1 MIDRSQHGG
10 ELVRFGR
17 LAHATV
23 CAQTQ
28 DAVHFASRR
37 IRRED
42 DHRDQA
48 QFGIALHLFEK
59 LEAMVARTV
68 EVEKDKVRARSR
80 SEFRSIAS
88 EESQRRLSVGSDAD
102 VFADLARAERLG
114 RSVSIG
120 RTRLNQQ
127 DLDRTQLLRALQMK
141 PSFLRVQY
149 RRMARFFGTLALL
162 CCVTPLG
169 AATHLLVTVTD
180 RSGQLVNGLTA
191 SDFTVLDDKDPRAV
205 QSAETASEPVDI
217 MLLLD
222 TSLVGEAVQ
231 PLAGNLIAQ
240 LGPKEEMAIVG
251 FASSAEVLQDF
262 TSSRQL
268 LTEATHQLKFGNTP
282 RVLDA
287 LYAAVDGGFT
297 NTPFRRVIV
306 LLTTGLEGGSRVSD
320 KEVIRLARKNSV
332 SIFPVYLAGSGRWL
346 FDELAERTGGAPFRP
361 GDLRKMRGP
370 QPGPA
375 IFAALRQH
383 YVLTI
388 AGNYEPGEKLKVK
401 VNRPDKLFVSAMPL
415 E

>member
-1 MIDRSQHGG
+1 MIDRSHHAG
-10 ELVRFGR
+10 ELAGIGGF
-17 LAHATV
+17 AHTAV
-23 CAQTQ
+23 GPQSQ
-28 DAVHFASRR
+28 DLLHFAARR
-37 IRRED
+37 FRRED
-42 DHRDQA
+42 HHRDRTQL
-48 QFGIALHLFEK
+48 GIVLHLFEK
-59 LEAMVARTV
+59 LEAVITRRV
-68 EVEKDKVRARSR
+68 EVEKNEVGSRSR
-80 SEFRSIAS
+80 SKLRFAPEEAQRS
-88 EESQRRLSVGSDAD
+88 LPVGRHAD
-102 VFADLARAERLG
+102 VFPYLAPAERLRG
-114 RSVSIG
+114 SVRIR
-120 RTRLNQQ
+120 RTRLDEQ
-127 DLDRTQLLRALQMK
+127 DLYRTQLFTPQVLTSSLR
-141 PSFLRVQY
+141 PRY
-149 RRMARFFGTLALL
+149 RRMAGPVCTLALL
-162 CCVTPLG
+162 SCLTPLA
-169 AATHLLVTVTD
+169 AATRLLVTVTD

-191 SDFTVLDDKDPRAV
+191 GDFTVLDDKDPRSV
-205 QSAETASEPVDI
+205 QSAEAASEPVDI

-231 PLAGNLIAQ
+231 PLAANLISQ

-251 FASSAEVLQDF
+251 FASSADLLQDF

-268 LTEATHQLKFGNTP
+268 LTEATRRLKYGNTP
-282 RVLDA
+282 QVLDA
-287 LYAAVDGGFT
+287 LYAAIDGGFA

-306 LLTTGLEGGSRVSD
+306 VLTTGLEGGSRVSD
-320 KEVIRLARKNSV
+320 KDVIRLARKNSV

-388 AGNYEPGEKLKVK
+388 AGNSEPGEKLKVR